1 MRHAL
6 EALIFKDEIMADT
19 DDSDNQQTVE
29 DQSKHAS
36 EQSQFDPS
44 KPNTLKTLIS
54 NKSGQTRSRLPRL
67 SLPRLNLPKLALL
80 GLRGKLYIDDTVFAG
95 VARL

>member
-29 DQSKHAS
+29 DQSKRAS

-54 NKSGQTRSRLPRL
+54 NRPLAE
-67 SLPRLNLPKLALL
+67 PK
-80 GLRGKLYIDDTVFAG
+80 TC
-95 VARL
+95 